1 MGCGSSA
8 KSKYETKEDGK
19 AASEEKKDDKGATE
33 QAKGTTEKQGDGTA
47 AATPATAAGAATP
60 ATADASKKPGETP
73 AETKPAETKPAE
85 TTPAETK
92 PAEKKTTVEEP
103 KKDEEDEE
111 EDDEEDEMDDEAFEK
126 MMNSK
131 GRKSRAALSAEGV
144 EKDADWEAPVFEKTE
159 EQKARLEASLAN
171 CFMFHCLEP
180 EALHTVVAA
189 FQEIKVETGQTVI
202 KEGAEVNSTEPALYV
217 IESGKLSVFKNGI
230 EASVF
235 TYTNPG
241 QYFGDLAVLYNA
253 PRAAT
258 VVADEE
264 SLLWSIDRNTFN
276 FLVKDAAK
284 ESTQRRMEFL
294 NSVELLKGVHV
305 DEKATICEALQVRLV
320 KKDDQIIKE
329 GEVGAEFYIIESGAC
344 VAKKGDQ
351 VVFEYKAANY
361 FGELALLKGAPR
373 AADVFAVEDTKL
385 LVLGADSF
393 KRLLGPLEDLM
404 KARMGEFEG
413 VNLEELMGPPV

>member
-1 MGCGSSA
+1 MGCG
-8 KSKYETKEDGK
+8 
-19 AASEEKKDDKGATE
+19 AS
-33 QAKGTTEKQGDGTA
+33 
-47 AATPATAAGAATP
+47 
-60 ATADASKKPGETP
+60 SKKY
-73 AETKPAETKPAE
+73 
-85 TTPAETK
+85 
-92 PAEKKTTVEEP
+92 EKKT
-103 KKDEEDEE
+103 DDEE
-111 EDDEEDEMDDEAFEK
+111 EDDDDDQEAEMDEEEFEK
-126 MMNSK
+126 QVARTTAC
-131 GRKSRAALSAEGV
+131 RKTRAAVAAESV
-144 EKDADWEAPVFEKTE
+144 QKSDDWKPPVHQKNDD
-159 EQKARLEASLAN
+159 QKARLQASLAKS
-171 CFMFHCLEP
+171 FMFAALEE
-180 EALHTVVAA
+180 EALATVIMA
-189 FQEIKVETGQTVI
+189 FQENHVEAATTVI
-202 KEGAEVNSTEPALYV
+202 EQGKEVNATEPALYV
-217 IESGKLSVFKNGI
+217 IESGKLSVFKKGV
-230 EASVF
+230 EKSVF
-235 TYTNPG
+235 TYTIPG